1 VCWSSKCDLHWG
13 VSTTFISR
21 TYIHSWIWKQ
31 HICFWKIILSSMKCM
46 NADSIITADM
56 KNEDTLCV
64 WAQAQM
70 WLLSHFPRTVMS
82 WWLHNSTEA
91 AVLLSSPIYRLLLL
105 TRTSRWTASLLWTI
119 IQSLSSASLQERLA
133 VFCTGTIFLIL
144 INVDGGPAM
153 ILQSGSQTNKTKLK
167 YKKLI

>member
-1 VCWSSKCDLHWG
+1 MDMEA
-13 VSTTFISR
+13 
-21 TYIHSWIWKQ
+21 TYLFLENNSLKYEMHECRWNYNGWYEKRRHQ
-31 HICFWKIILSSMKCM
+31 
-46 NADSIITADM
+46 
-56 KNEDTLCV
+56 CV

-70 WLLSHFPRTVMS
+70 WLWSHFPRTVMS
-82 WWLHNSTEA
+82 WWLQNSTEA
-91 AVLLSSPIYRLLLL
+91 AVLLSSPIYRLQLL
-105 TRTSRWTASLLWTI
+105 TRTSRWTASLSWTI